1 MKKLTAIGLVV
12 ALFFSISSISA
23 EVLNNDKT
31 QDVKVFAIN
40 LERSTDRKKHI
51 LDECKR
57 HNLEPILFKAVD
69 GSKLSE
75 EQLSE
80 MVLDHKING
89 MTKKEIGC
97 ALSHIGVYKRIVDEN
112 INLALILED
121 DAVLN
126 DNISSVLHEISI
138 FNESTDK
145 PFVYLLSRP
154 YSYVKNQEIKLS
166 SITLYCIFDAWLAHG
181 YVINY
186 KAAKKLSNYLL
197 PVRLVA
203 DDWRYFKYGAN
214 IKIYSVFPA
223 VAFTNNTKCPST
235 MTYRSEQM
243 NEILDR
249 YRHKIFFPDIKTYL
263 RKHFWKVF
271 ILPFSKLEDFEETKS
286 GN

>member
-1 MKKLTAIGLVV
+1 
-12 ALFFSISSISA
+12 
-23 EVLNNDKT
+23 
-31 QDVKVFAIN
+31 
-40 LERSTDRKKHI
+40 
-51 LDECKR
+51 
-57 HNLEPILFKAVD
+57 
-69 GSKLSE
+69 
-75 EQLSE
+75 
-80 MVLDHKING
+80 
-89 MTKKEIGC
+89 
-97 ALSHIGVYKRIVDEN
+97 
-112 INLALILED
+112 LED

-235 MTYRSEQM
+235 ITDRSKQQS
-243 NEILDR
+243 EILDR
-249 YRHKIFFPDIKTYL
+249 YRHKIFFPDIKAYL
-263 RKHFWKVF
+263 RKHFWELFLKIENF
-271 ILPFSKLEDFEETKS
+271 
-286 GN
+286 

>member
-1 MKKLTAIGLVV
+1 LHY
-12 ALFFSISSISA
+12 FFCSISSISA
-23 EVLNNDKT
+23 EVLNNNKP

-40 LERSTDRKKHI
+40 LEHSVDRKEHI

-89 MTKKEIGC
+89 ITKKEIGC

-145 PFVYLLSRP
+145 PFVYLLNEP
-154 YSYVKNQEIKLS
+154 NSYIKNKEIKLS
-166 SITLYCIFDAWLAHG
+166 SITLYRVFDARGAHG

-186 KAAKKLSNYLL
+186 KAAKSLSNYLL

-203 DDWRYFKYGAN
+203 DEWKYFQYGTN
-214 IKIYSVFPA
+214 IKIYAVVPP
-223 VAFTNNTKCPST
+223 VAFINNTEYPST
-235 MTYRSEQM
+235 ITDRSKRM
-243 NEILDR
+243 GKIAKR
-249 YRHKIFFPDIKTYL
+249 YEHKLFYPDIKTFL
-263 RKHFWKVF
+263 RRHLWKGF
-271 ILPFSKLEDFEETKS
+271 IKPFLKIEDFEELNQETK
-286 GN
+286 